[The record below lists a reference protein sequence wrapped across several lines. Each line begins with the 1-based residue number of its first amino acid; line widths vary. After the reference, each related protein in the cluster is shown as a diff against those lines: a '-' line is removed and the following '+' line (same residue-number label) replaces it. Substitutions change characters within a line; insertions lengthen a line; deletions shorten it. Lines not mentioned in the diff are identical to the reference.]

1 MYDQRSLS
9 FVLVRWWF
17 DCIGA
22 CNHIPYTTRTH
33 SRKQVTLAAYLP
45 CLPVVRHSRRN
56 HVPVIPLPPPPNSY
70 RCGGTTRNFRI
81 QQLQQQHHRHHHHH
95 HHHLPPPPHARPPT
109 SSVMREQESRA
120 FSHEPTGGYSARRL
134 VSDFIAIKLIAR
146 NSYNQP
152 RHDSDGESENELLA
166 FSLDSFTLLTMQ
178 PPSLCCLSSRSLDAR
193 GCAFNGRS
201 ERARESCR
209 ELSD

>member
-1 MYDQRSLS
+1 
-9 FVLVRWWF
+9 
-17 DCIGA
+17 
-22 CNHIPYTTRTH
+22 
-33 SRKQVTLAAYLP
+33 
-45 CLPVVRHSRRN
+45 
-56 HVPVIPLPPPPNSY
+56 
-70 RCGGTTRNFRI
+70 
-81 QQLQQQHHRHHHHH
+81 
-95 HHHLPPPPHARPPT
+95 
-109 SSVMREQESRA
+109 MREQESRA